1 MNHFYVQIEIV
12 IQVFLLF
19 NIVEPSM
26 KNIKALAAIMYIH
39 GESFEWNSGNPYDG
53 SILAAHGNVIVVT
66 VNFRLGVLGSNMH
79 DLCKL
84 KLNLL
89 LFLILQVS

>member
-1 MNHFYVQIEIV
+1 MNHLYVQIEIV
-12 IQVFLLF
+12 TEVFLLF
-19 NIVEPSM
+19 NIVEPSV

-66 VNFRLGVLGSNMH
+66 VNFRLGVLGSMH
-79 DLCKL
+79 GLCRL

-89 LFLILQVS
+89 LFFILQVS

>member
-1 MNHFYVQIEIV
+1 
-12 IQVFLLF
+12 
-19 NIVEPSM
+19 M

-66 VNFRLGVLGSNMH
+66 VNFRLGVLGSN
-79 DLCKL
+79 
-84 KLNLL
+84 
-89 LFLILQVS
+89 FVWSIQVEIEFIAFFILQVS